1 MSDTEEMIDAMLD
14 AGEEL
19 PDEVRQGLV
28 EADGVTDRLIE
39 IVQDEQLGRL
49 DARGEGWGPIHA
61 ARILAARGDSEA
73 IAPLIGVLEGA
84 EIDDYLT
91 DAVAESLG
99 AFGGEPF
106 DELLERAG
114 AVDADEVE
122 LRARLLGAAIE
133 TGQKSD
139 ALYAEIESLFEEDAE
154 WGAMLFADYGDEEAL
169 DLLNEALDDAS
180 IKSETRMF
188 ANVDLIEIADA
199 IEELGG
205 SFSSKQRRKVAY
217 AKKRQRKAGAKLQ
230 RRLKRQ

>member
-1 MSDTEEMIDAMLD
+1 MSDTEETIEAMLD

-19 PDEVRQGLV
+19 PEEGRQALV
-28 EADGVTDRLIE
+28 EADGVTERLIE
-39 IVQDEQLGRL
+39 IVEDEQLGRL

-61 ARILAARGDSEA
+61 ADILAARGDSEA
-73 IAPLIGVLEGA
+73 IEPLIGVLEAA

-91 DAVAESLG
+91 DAVAEAIG
-99 AFGGEPF
+99 EFGGEPF
-106 DELLERAG
+106 DKLLERARG
-114 AVDADEVE
+114 VEEDEIE
-122 LRARLLGAAIE
+122 LRARLLGAAVE
-133 TGQKSD
+133 TGQKNE
-139 ALYAEIESLFEEDAE
+139 ALFDEIESLFEEDAE
-154 WGAMLFADYGDEEAL
+154 WGAMLFADYGDEQAL

-199 IEELGG
+199 IEQLGG
-205 SFSSKQRRKVAY
+205 TFSSKQRRKVAY